1 MKREIYIS
9 NLAFSYHN
17 FNLLKKIV
25 KNYNLQG
32 IDFAPINLWRN
43 WENLKIKILKL
54 ENFLK
59 KNKIKINAVQGIFY
73 KKDFNLFDDKT
84 LTKKKISKH
93 IIMIINMCKK
103 IKCNKIIIGSS
114 NFRKKGNLDLKK
126 ADDIFVKFFSKYKNI
141 LRKKKIIFCIECI
154 PSKYGEDY
162 LHDFNH
168 LVRLIKKIN
177 SSQIRINFDT
187 SIYHFN
193 KFNFNYFKK
202 NQKLIKNIQVTEPNF
217 KMFTKLSKKNLDFA
231 KKLKRYKK
239 FNKISL
245 EIISKKMNNLR
256 LKRSIS
262 VFKKYYIN

>member
-1 MKREIYIS
+1 MVLQILEKR
-9 NLAFSYHN
+9 
-17 FNLLKKIV
+17 
-25 KNYNLQG
+25 
-32 IDFAPINLWRN
+32 D
-43 WENLKIKILKL
+43 
-54 ENFLK
+54 
-59 KNKIKINAVQGIFY
+59 
-73 KKDFNLFDDKT
+73 
-84 LTKKKISKH
+84 
-93 IIMIINMCKK
+93 
-103 IKCNKIIIGSS
+103 
-114 NFRKKGNLDLKK
+114 NLDLKK

-193 KFNFNYFKK
+193 KFDFNYFKK

-217 KMFTKLSKKNLDFA
+217 KMFTKLSKKNIDFS
-231 KKLKRYKK
+231 KKLKKYKK

-245 EIISKKMNNLR
+245 EIISKKMNDLS